1 MFRITQNPNFFPT
14 VILLGALLVP
24 VSFVAYVYER
34 VPAKEISLSCILICF
49 LGGGAVGLIA
59 AGLLEFQ
66 TIQKMGIP
74 MLLMVGLVE
83 ESAKLIFPMVQY
95 TRWKY
100 RSEADGLLF
109 GVAAGMGFAALET
122 MGYGLVTLI
131 QSGGNVGA
139 LEQVLLI
146 RGLLSPAGHAAW
158 TGFVC
163 AVMWRERGSKGRG
176 LFSLPVIGAFILAIL
191 LHTLWDTVN
200 SLGGTT
206 AGGLIIVILGNVAIA
221 AISLTLLIRR
231 MREASKSFLNATQNI
246 V

>member
-1 MFRITQNPNFFPT
+1 
-14 VILLGALLVP
+14 
-24 VSFVAYVYER
+24 
-34 VPAKEISLSCILICF
+34 
-49 LGGGAVGLIA
+49 
-59 AGLLEFQ
+59 
-66 TIQKMGIP
+66 